1 MFSLRAKLIAAALV
15 GTLLAATALAKDP
28 GAPGFVVHEWGTF
41 STFSGSDG
49 AYLKFYPDDR
59 GLPEFVYNRHRTEKG
74 GLPDAFVSLETPVTY
89 FYSDRDRTASVQVEF
104 PKGLMTD
111 WYPQSSRPP
120 GQGLRWDDIKILAN
134 AKAQLPE
141 SKGRGDR
148 YYAARETDSA
158 VVQITAQGKTQSEK
172 FLFYRGVGD
181 FQMPM
186 TIRALGKGEFSVKN
200 TGKDAVP
207 GFFLVR
213 VEGNKVFFEPG
224 SHLSAGQEMRLHESD
239 KASTTDK
246 LGDAV
251 AALLIEQG
259 LYEKEARA
267 MVKTWSRDWFGDE
280 GTRVLYVV
288 AEPLTND
295 LLPIKIDPKPDQI
308 VRVLVGRHDL
318 LTPEREQEVD
328 MLVRQLNGGS
338 NQASEAADR
347 VLNKMGRYRWA
358 AQTAA
363 QTRLKGQRTTRP

>member
-1 MFSLRAKLIAAALV
+1 MFSLRVKIAAAALL
-15 GTLLAATALAKDP
+15 GTLLAAAATAKDP
-28 GAPGFVVHEWGTF
+28 KGFVVHEWGTF

-49 AYLKFYPDDR
+49 AYLKFSPDDR
-59 GLPEFVYNRHRTEKG
+59 GLPEFVYNRHRDVKG

-104 PKGLMTD
+104 PRGLMTD
-111 WYPQSSRPP
+111 WYPLPSRPP

-134 AKAQLPE
+134 AKPELPM
-141 SKGRGDR
+141 SNGRGDR
-148 YYAARETDSA
+148 YYAARETDSNA
-158 VVQITAQGKTQSEK
+158 LQVTAQGKTQNEK

-207 GFFLVR
+207 GFFLIR

-224 SHLSAGQEMRLHESD
+224 GQISTGQEIRLHESD
-239 KASTTDK
+239 RASTTEK

-251 AALLIEQG
+251 AALLMEQG
-259 LYEKEARA
+259 LYEKEAKA
-267 MVKTWSRDWFGDE
+267 MVKTWSSDWFGDE

-288 AEPLTND
+288 AEPLTNG
-295 LLPIKIDPKPDQI
+295 LLPIRIDPKPDQI

-328 MLVRQLNGGS
+328 VLVKQLNGQS
-338 NQASEAADR
+338 NQVSEAADR
-347 VLNKMGRYRWA
+347 LLNKMGRYRWA
-358 AQTAA
+358 AQTAS
-363 QTRLKGQRTTRP
+363 QTRLKGRRTP